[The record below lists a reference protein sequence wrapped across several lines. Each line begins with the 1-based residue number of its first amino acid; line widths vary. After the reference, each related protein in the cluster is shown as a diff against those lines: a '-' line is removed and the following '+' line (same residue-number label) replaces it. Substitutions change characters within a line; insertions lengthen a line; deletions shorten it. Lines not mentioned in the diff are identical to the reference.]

1 MGPRSS
7 VKRAPSLAP
16 VRRSPGSVVSSR
28 GLALLAVAVGCVGLV
43 GLTLGIALD
52 VSRPRSQ
59 VASEQVVNL
68 SGESI
73 LVDQGSPA
81 ATALLAQLAAA
92 VSGIVTLNHAIA
104 VPVGA
109 ATPVRRIVLL
119 HACVG
124 AVSKDHCKAAVLEF
138 PPGDQPPTT
147 ADGRLLLRGSFRVS
161 SLVDDQSGPGFLVQA
176 AR

>member
-7 VKRAPSLAP
+7 VKRAPAPAP
-16 VRRSPGSVVSSR
+16 VRRTPGSVVDSR
-28 GLALLAVAVGCVGLV
+28 ALALLAVAAGSVGLV

-59 VASEQVVNL
+59 VASQQVVNL

-73 LVDQGSPA
+73 PVDQGSPA
-81 ATALLAQLAAA
+81 ATALMAQIAAA
-92 VSGIVTLNHAIA
+92 GSGIVTLNHAIA
-104 VPVGA
+104 VPAGG
-109 ATPVRRIVLL
+109 ATPIRRILLL

-124 AVSKDHCKAAVLEF
+124 AVSKQHCKTAVLEF
-138 PPGDQPPTT
+138 PPGDQPPITS
-147 ADGRLLLRGSFRVS
+147 DGRLLLRGGFRIS
-161 SLVDDQSGPGFLVQA
+161 SVVDEQSGPGFLVQA